1 MTAVIDQPMVR
12 TEPRSRFHEVWRVV
26 RLHAVTPSVFFGIPW
41 IILGGAWLV
50 MVVIGIIAGGA
61 GADTEKMG
69 EGMRYSWAVLSP
81 QWYLVAVGVQAIG
94 MTLSFALGFGATRR
108 DFWLGTSLMFGIVS
122 LLNAV
127 AIATLVQI
135 EKATNGWWLDI
146 AMFDA
151 LWYGQN
157 GWLVDFYTTLAL
169 QLFVLFIGAS
179 VTTVYLRWR
188 MRGMM
193 ILMFGAIATRA
204 RLRRRGDVRRARGR
218 RSSSG
223 SAASASWACSP
234 SSSGSPRSSRSA
246 ATSWSGG
253 RRPADLEQRPRRG
266 IRSGDADAA
275 PHCGLPSTLEA

>member
-1 MTAVIDQPMVR
+1 MTAVMDRPLVR
-12 TEPRSRFHEVWRVV
+12 TEPRSRFQEIWRIV
-26 RLHAVTPSVFFGIPW
+26 RLHAVTPSVFFGILW

-50 MVVIGIIAGGA
+50 MLVIGIIVTGA
-61 GADTEKMG
+61 GADPVEMR

-122 LLNAV
+122 LLNAI

-135 EKATNGWWLDI
+135 EKATVGWWVGI
-146 AMFDA
+146 SMFDA

-179 VTTVYLRWR
+179 ATTVYLRWR
-188 MRGMM
+188 MRGM
-193 ILMFGAIATRA
+193 LALAAGAITVVLAAVATITFTEGWPTVFEWFNGIGVVGVFTVVLGLA
-204 RLRRRGDVRRARGR
+204 AICAIGGYLVIRRAT
-218 RSSSG
+218 
-223 SAASASWACSP
+223 
-234 SSSGSPRSSRSA
+234 PR
-246 ATSWSGG
+246 
-253 RRPADLEQRPRRG
+253 
-266 IRSGDADAA
+266 
-275 PHCGLPSTLEA
+275 

>member
-1 MTAVIDQPMVR
+1 MTAVMDRPLVR
-12 TEPRSRFHEVWRVV
+12 TEPRSRFQEIWRVV

-50 MVVIGIIAGGA
+50 MLVIGIIVTGA
-61 GADTEKMG
+61 GADPVEMG

-135 EKATNGWWLDI
+135 EKATGGWWVGI
-146 AMFDA
+146 SMFDA

-188 MRGMM
+188 MRGM
-193 ILMFGAIATRA
+193 LALAAGAITLVLAVVAMFTFTQSWPA
-204 RLRRRGDVRRARGR
+204 VFEWFTGLGVVGVFTVVLGLAAICAIGGYLVIRRAT
-218 RSSSG
+218 
-223 SAASASWACSP
+223 
-234 SSSGSPRSSRSA
+234 PR
-246 ATSWSGG
+246 
-253 RRPADLEQRPRRG
+253 
-266 IRSGDADAA
+266 
-275 PHCGLPSTLEA
+275 

>member
-1 MTAVIDQPMVR
+1 MTAVMDRPLVG
-12 TEPRSRFHEVWRVV
+12 TEPRSRFQEIWRIV

-50 MVVIGIIAGGA
+50 MLVIGIIVTGA
-61 GADTEKMG
+61 GADPVAMG

-81 QWYLVAVGVQAIG
+81 QWYLIAVGVQAIG

-122 LLNAV
+122 LLNAI

-135 EKATNGWWLDI
+135 EKATGGWWVGI
-146 AMFDA
+146 SMFDA
-151 LWYGQN
+151 LWYGQD

-188 MRGMM
+188 MRGM
-193 ILMFGAIATRA
+193 LALAAGAIALVLGVVATFTFTESWPA
-204 RLRRRGDVRRARGR
+204 VFDWFMGLGVVGVFTLVLGLAAICAIGGYLVIRRAT
-218 RSSSG
+218 
-223 SAASASWACSP
+223 
-234 SSSGSPRSSRSA
+234 PR
-246 ATSWSGG
+246 
-253 RRPADLEQRPRRG
+253 
-266 IRSGDADAA
+266 
-275 PHCGLPSTLEA
+275 

>member
-1 MTAVIDQPMVR
+1 MTAVMDRPLVR
-12 TEPRSRFHEVWRVV
+12 TEPRSRFQEIWRIV

-50 MVVIGIIAGGA
+50 MLVIGIIVTGA
-61 GADTEKMG
+61 GADPVEMR

-122 LLNAV
+122 LLNAI

-135 EKATNGWWLDI
+135 EKATVGWWVGI
-146 AMFDA
+146 SMFDA

-169 QLFVLFIGAS
+169 QLLVLFIGAS
-179 VTTVYLRWR
+179 LTTVYLRWR

-193 ILMFGAIATRA
+193 AVSSAAVVIALGSVAVVTLTGSWPAVVEWFAGIGVVGAFTLVLAFAAVFAVVGYVVI
-204 RLRRRGDVRRARGR
+204 RRAT
-218 RSSSG
+218 
-223 SAASASWACSP
+223 
-234 SSSGSPRSSRSA
+234 PR
-246 ATSWSGG
+246 
-253 RRPADLEQRPRRG
+253 
-266 IRSGDADAA
+266 
-275 PHCGLPSTLEA
+275 

>member
-1 MTAVIDQPMVR
+1 M
-12 TEPRSRFHEVWRVV
+12 

-50 MVVIGIIAGGA
+50 MVIIGIIAGGA

-94 MTLSFALGFGATRR
+94 LTLSFALGFGTTRR

-135 EKATNGWWLDI
+135 EKATDGWWLDI

-157 GWLVDFYTTLAL
+157 GLGRRLLHDARTAAL
-169 QLFVLFIGAS
+169 RALH
-179 VTTVYLRWR
+179 
-188 MRGMM
+188 RGERHDRVP
-193 ILMFGAIATRA
+193 AVAHA
-204 RLRRRGDVRRARGR
+204 RHDDPRVRRHRH
-218 RSSSG
+218 S
-223 SAASASWACSP
+223 CSP
-234 SSSGSPRSSRSA
+234 SSPSRRSP
-246 ATSWSGG
+246 TSWPAIFEWFGSIGIVGVFTVVLGLAALFAIGG
-253 RRPADLEQRPRRG
+253 YLVIRRATPR
-266 IRSGDADAA
+266 
-275 PHCGLPSTLEA
+275 

>member
-1 MTAVIDQPMVR
+1 
-12 TEPRSRFHEVWRVV
+12 
-26 RLHAVTPSVFFGIPW
+26 
-41 IILGGAWLV
+41 
-50 MVVIGIIAGGA
+50 
-61 GADTEKMG
+61 
-69 EGMRYSWAVLSP
+69 MRYSWAVLSP

-94 MTLSFALGFGATRR
+94 LTLSFALGFGTTRR

-193 ILMFGAIATRA
+193 ILAFGAIAIALAFVAVATFA
-204 RLRRRGDVRRARGR
+204 DSWPAIFEWFGSIGIVGVFTVVLGLAAFFAIGGYLVVRRAT
-218 RSSSG
+218 
-223 SAASASWACSP
+223 
-234 SSSGSPRSSRSA
+234 PR
-246 ATSWSGG
+246 
-253 RRPADLEQRPRRG
+253 
-266 IRSGDADAA
+266 
-275 PHCGLPSTLEA
+275 